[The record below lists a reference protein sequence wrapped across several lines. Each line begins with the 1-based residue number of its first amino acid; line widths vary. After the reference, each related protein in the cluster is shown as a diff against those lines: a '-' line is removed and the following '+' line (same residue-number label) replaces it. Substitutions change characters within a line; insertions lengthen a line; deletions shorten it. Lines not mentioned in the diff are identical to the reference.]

1 MIRLAE
7 RDDLLPLLQ
16 LMSRNDE
23 GLRPWPEEPTDLETA
38 MWDRMMATDDVR
50 VYLAEE
56 EGGLVGTATFLVLP
70 NITYDCRPT
79 GFIEAMVVPVAH
91 RRRGFASAILQRLLD
106 DARELGCHKIQL
118 LTHKNHALDGA
129 HDLYRAN
136 GFVAEAEGFRLYLD

>member
-7 RDDLLPLLQ
+7 PGDLLPLLQ
-16 LMSRNDE
+16 LLSRSEE
-23 GLRPWPEEPTDLETA
+23 GRGQWPEQATATESA
-38 MWDRMMATDDVR
+38 MWDRMLATEDVR
-50 VYLAEE
+50 VYVADDGEA
-56 EGGLVGTATFLVLP
+56 LVGTATFLVLP

-79 GFIEAMVVPVAH
+79 GFIEAMVVSMAH
-91 RRRGFASAILQRLLD
+91 RRQGLASRILQRLLD

-136 GFVAEAEGFRLYLD
+136 GFTAEAEGFRLYLD